1 MAQQRFNTNAPPQ
14 GAYNISGLYAVTPD
28 ELNTPALTASI
39 HAALRGGVQ
48 MVQYRNKAANSDL
61 RLLQATALLALCRSY
76 HVPLI
81 INDHLDL
88 CAQIDADGLHLGATD
103 CDLGAARRLLG
114 ADKIIGASCYNRLDL
129 AEKAQA
135 QGASYV
141 AFGACFATS
150 TKPNAVNAPLSLF
163 AEAKK
168 SVHIPLVAIGGITL
182 ENAAQVVDAGADAIA
197 VVNALFGAR
206 QMDNSAAE
214 DIKSQATQFKQF
226 FN

>member
-1 MAQQRFNTNAPPQ
+1 
-14 GAYNISGLYAVTPD
+14 
-28 ELNTPALTASI
+28 
-39 HAALRGGVQ
+39 

-129 AEKAQA
+129 AEKAQEM
-135 QGASYV
+135 GASYV

-150 TKPNAVNAPLSLF
+150 TKPNAVHAPLSLF
-163 AEAKK
+163 AEAKQK
-168 SVHIPLVAIGGITL
+168 ITLPLVAIGGITL
-182 ENAAQVVDAGADAIA
+182 QNAAQVVDAGADAIA
-197 VVNALFGAR
+197 VITSLFGA
-206 QMDNSAAE
+206 E
-214 DIKSQATQFKQF
+214 DIEKTATQFSQLYLKA
-226 FN
+226 